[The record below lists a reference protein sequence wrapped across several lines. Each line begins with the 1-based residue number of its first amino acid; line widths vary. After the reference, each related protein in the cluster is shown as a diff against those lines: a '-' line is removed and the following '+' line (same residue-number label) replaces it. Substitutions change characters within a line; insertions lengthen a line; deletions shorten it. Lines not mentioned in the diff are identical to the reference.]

1 MDDLARAPVDEA
13 EMARRC
19 VRYGDLVPCAE
30 AFIDRRTPGCEG
42 NENFAV
48 IGPGVAEAA
57 GQFVHVGIP
66 HGFNVGGA
74 RQAPGTFNSQHSHER
89 EEIFVVHSGAFRF
102 HFGPDRQDGSIVL
115 GEGDTISVPVRI
127 FRGFENVG
135 PGPGYM
141 MAVLS
146 GDDPGP
152 VTWAP
157 YVFEAARGTGLVLLE
172 DGRLIDTAAGDRVP
186 PGSAVM
192 QPATE
197 EEMRRF
203 RRVHADDL
211 GGCVARNEE
220 LRADPGSPLAG
231 AGVGEC
237 PVIGEASPAEGI
249 AAGPIADRIG
259 LHLRRLRLAAGAM
272 IAPHARMEEE
282 VLFVHRG
289 GVDIA
294 WDRGSLS
301 LGQGDHLTLPGGL
314 SRSWRNAGPGDA
326 DIVVVRG
333 GDGPAGPVWTAA

>member
-1 MDDLARAPVDEA
+1 MDDHAPVLIDEA

-19 VRYGDLVPCAE
+19 VRYEDLVPCTE

-48 IGPGVAEAA
+48 IGPGVAEAV

-74 RQAPGTFNSQHSHER
+74 RQTPGTFNSQHSHER
-89 EEIFVVHSGAFRF
+89 EEIFVVHSGVFRF

-115 GEGDTISVPVRI
+115 GEGDTVSVPVRI
-127 FRGFENVG
+127 FRGFENIG
-135 PGPGYM
+135 SDAGYL
-141 MAVLS
+141 MAVLA

-157 YVFEAARGTGLVLLE
+157 YVFEAARGTGLVLLD

-203 RRVHADDL
+203 RRIHADDL
-211 GGCVARNEE
+211 GGCITRNDD
-220 LRADPGSPLAG
+220 LRADPNSPLAG
-231 AGVGEC
+231 PGVGEC
-237 PVIGEASPAEGI
+237 PVIGEASPAEGL
-249 AAGPIADRIG
+249 AAAPIAERIG
-259 LHLRRLRLAAGAM
+259 LHLRRVRLTAGAG

-289 GVDIA
+289 SVDIV
-294 WDRGSLS
+294 WDRGTLS
-301 LGQGDHLTLPGGL
+301 LAEGDQLTVPKGL
-314 SRSWRNAGPGDA
+314 ARSWRNAGPRDA
-326 DIVVVRG
+326 DVIVVRG
-333 GDGPAGPVWTAA
+333 GDRPAGPVWAAA